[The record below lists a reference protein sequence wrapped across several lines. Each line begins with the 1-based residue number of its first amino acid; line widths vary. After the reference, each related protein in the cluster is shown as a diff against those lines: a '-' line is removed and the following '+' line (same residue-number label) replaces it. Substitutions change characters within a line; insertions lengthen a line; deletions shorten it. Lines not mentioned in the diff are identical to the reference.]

1 MAFFWS
7 AASLGRSSICISCL
21 QVVDALLDIGK
32 IGFGER
38 THLRVGGLVGKHRLE
53 VGKLALGPEQLPDL
67 AGDVLQFGIFGGKLH
82 IGLGVRPG
90 RHLRFEH
97 VETLDELVH
106 PVAGQGNHLECLVA
120 PAM

>member
-1 MAFFWS
+1 M
-7 AASLGRSSICISCL
+7 L
-21 QVVDALLDIGK
+21 QVVDALLDIGE
-32 IGFGER
+32 IGFRER
-38 THLRVGGLVGKHRLE
+38 THLLVDGLVGKHRLE

-67 AGDVLQFGIFGGKLH
+67 AGYVLQFRIFGGKLH
-82 IGLGVRPG
+82 ICLCLRPG

-106 PVAGQGNHLECLVA
+106 PVARQGNHLECLVA